1 MVIAAVNSIQQL
13 APGRMWEVSS
23 QELRLTDQVIGKGS
37 FCSVVKGIFNG
48 AVVAVKLPHNM
59 QSITEQVRCLIGR
72 VLCCMTQAAQELAM
86 LRREVEIM
94 GSMRHPNCVSFYA
107 ACFEPGFTGQS
118 LLRPCSCAYHSNP
131 PSQPSSRSW

>member
-1 MVIAAVNSIQQL
+1 
-13 APGRMWEVSS
+13 MWEVRS

-59 QSITEQVRCLIGR
+59 QSINEQVRVGLACDGR
-72 VLCCMTQAAQELAM
+72 PSVTRPQELAV

-94 GSMRHPNCVSFYA
+94 GAMRHPNCVSFYG
-107 ACFEPGFTGQS
+107 ACFEPGFTGLVKRKHPLFFS
-118 LLRPCSCAYHSNP
+118 FC
-131 PSQPSSRSW
+131 